1 MARIRRGHRGAATW
15 AALLVWLTWAL
26 TATACAPSRPA
37 PGVEFGIAY
46 GNRLV
51 WMSDRELSAALDDA
65 VTVGARW
72 VRADLSWADIQPVP
86 LGDFLWWKFDRVVGA
101 AEERGLD
108 VLPVLAYTPPW
119 ARPAGCGT
127 DKCAPADPEAFA
139 AFAGGGGT
147 PVRASGR
154 PPLGGVERA
163 EHSRVLAAGP
173 PIPPR
178 TPRCCGRRAGPC
190 GGPTR
195 RPVSSSAGSPPPT
208 PPAVTSR
215 RRTSSRPSSR
225 GGGGRSVD
233 AVGYHPYTYPAL
245 PGTATGP
252 ALDWARIDRTR
263 DSLRR
268 LLTAHDAADTPVWI
282 TEFGAPTNGPGPAS
296 DGRTTPAGEEPTHV
310 TEGRQAQIAAD
321 AVRTARRTPLV
332 RTLIW
337 YTERDQGTDRSTPEN
352 FFGLRRYDGTAK
364 PAFGALRD
372 AIAAPHGG

>member
-139 AFAGGGGT
+139 AFAGAAARRYAPRDVHRWEVWNEPNIPVFWQPAPDPAAYTTLLRATSRAVRRADPSAGVVLGGLAAPDT
-147 PVRASGR
+147 SGR
-154 PPLGGVERA
+154 DISAPDFLA
-163 EHSRVLAAGP
+163 AVLA
-173 PIPPR
+173 R
-178 TPRCCGRRAGPC
+178 
-190 GGPTR
+190 
-195 RPVSSSAGSPPPT
+195 
-208 PPAVTSR
+208 
-215 RRTSSRPSSR
+215 
-225 GGGGRSVD
+225 GGGRSVD